1 MRFNKNFKLIVIIS
15 ILSTL
20 LFSTFVLAADA
31 QNGNAD
37 EVFQAVVNTPA
48 AAEKGLV
55 IYNGDIYY
63 RTSDTKATTNITY
76 ATIGLVIS
84 DRNNPSNG
92 VVISSNRMSEPASIL
107 VPGPNGVGQVYAE
120 ARKIGSLADFA
131 TKLGTM
137 SLRMDCIMETQKN
150 GVSEKGVYTDA
161 SVMALVASQ
170 WGLSPSLVKS
180 SQDLIE
186 KYGWK
191 DPSGIMSHFD
201 WVLELVGLGYS
212 EEQIKDIIENEI
224 VDPEEPDKVVGSTDD
239 ENVIASCGGHDHDE
253 TPSAEYRTGTESTG
267 NNYCIFEGIPSG
279 KHLNNYY
286 TADTW
291 RAGTYAFA
299 VNQAR
304 PFSYSVTYLYEK
316 YVVVGTKS
324 VPQADISMKKK
335 EMKQGKV

>member
-1 MRFNKNFKLIVIIS
+1 MRFNKKFKLIVIIS

-20 LFSTFVLAADA
+20 LFSTLVLAADA

-76 ATIGLVIS
+76 VTTGLVIS

-92 VVISSNRMSEPASIL
+92 IVIGPNEMSAPASIL

-150 GVSEKGVYTDA
+150 GVLEKGVYTDA

-170 WGLSPSLVKS
+170 LGLSPSLVKS
-180 SQDLIE
+180 SQDLINTAG
-186 KYGWK
+186 KT
-191 DPSGIMSHFD
+191 HQ
-201 WVLELVGLGYS
+201 VL
-212 EEQIKDIIENEI
+212 
-224 VDPEEPDKVVGSTDD
+224 
-239 ENVIASCGGHDHDE
+239 C
-253 TPSAEYRTGTESTG
+253 RTLTG
-267 NNYCIFEGIPSG
+267 C
-279 KHLNNYY
+279 LN
-286 TADTW
+286 
-291 RAGTYAFA
+291 
-299 VNQAR
+299 
-304 PFSYSVTYLYEK
+304 L
-316 YVVVGTKS
+316 
-324 VPQADISMKKK
+324 
-335 EMKQGKV
+335 